1 LGFVNRV
8 IAIQKKEVAM
18 SQIIAI
24 HSFRGGTGKSNLTA
38 NLAVEIAQQGYRVA
52 IVDADLQSPGIH
64 ALFSIDETMPAK
76 TLNDY
81 LWRRSLINDIACD
94 VSSYLKI
101 NEKGKVFLIPSSIN
115 ASEIARIISEGYNVS
130 LLNNGFRRLISELEL
145 DYLFIDTHPGLNR
158 ETLLSIA
165 ISDQLIILL
174 RPDRQDFQGTA
185 VTVDVARQLKAQ
197 NMMLVINKV
206 PQKIDFSALHQ
217 SVEKNYK
224 VPVAG
229 ILPLSEDMLL
239 LGSSGIFCLKYPHHY
254 FTQIIKDMSHKIILN
269 KSLAAIT

>member
-1 LGFVNRV
+1 
-8 IAIQKKEVAM
+8 M

-52 IVDADLQSPGIH
+52 IVDTDLQSPGIH
-64 ALFSIDETMPAK
+64 ALFSIDETTPTK

-81 LWRRSLINDIACD
+81 LWNRSLINDIACD
-94 VSSYLKI
+94 VTSHLEIKD
-101 NEKGKVFLIPSSIN
+101 KGKVFLIPSSIN
-115 ASEIARIISEGYNVS
+115 ASDIAQIIGEGYNVS
-130 LLNNGFRRLISELEL
+130 LLNNGFRRLIAELEL
-145 DYLFIDTHPGLNR
+145 DYLFIDTHPGLSR

-165 ISDQLIILL
+165 ICNQLIILL

-185 VTVDVARQLKAQ
+185 VTVDVARQLKAR

-206 PQKIDFSALHQ
+206 PPKIDFCALQ
-217 SVEKNYK
+217 KNVENNYK
-224 VPVAG
+224 VPVAA

-239 LGSSGIFCLKYPHHY
+239 MGSSGIFCLKYPHHY
-254 FTQIIKDMSHKIILN
+254 FTQIIKDISHKIILN
-269 KSLAAIT
+269 NFLFVAT